1 LHTKCCLVL
10 TSFLSHIRLCFLF
23 GQSFFRMG
31 SSAEY
36 VELATSER
44 HQAMLSY
51 LFDHLVSKFEVAI
64 GVRSP
69 NNVLPVPGS
78 VVGSGTGTGVSGGKD
93 LFLMNSSVHSD
104 TPGSNKYDK
113 FTLTTTTTAAANNA
127 TALTN
132 TDGIAAIAMLTV
144 LTEFEV
150 SYREAM
156 VVQFANN
163 LSGINAPTN
172 VIRPGNYC
180 LNFLC
185 VSCFISVKCLNI
197 FP

>member
-1 LHTKCCLVL
+1 
-10 TSFLSHIRLCFLF
+10 
-23 GQSFFRMG
+23 MG

-69 NNVLPVPGS
+69 HNVLPVPGS
-78 VVGSGTGTGVSGGKD
+78 VVGSGTGTGSGTSGGKD
-93 LFLMNSSVHSD
+93 LFLMNASVHSD
-104 TPGSNKYDK
+104 TPGSNKFDK
-113 FTLTTTTTAAANNA
+113 FTLTSSTTTAANNA
-127 TALTN
+127 NALTN
-132 TDGIAAIAMLTV
+132 TDGIAAIAMLAV

-180 LNFLC
+180 LKFLLR
-185 VSCFISVKCLNI
+185 VS
-197 FP
+197 